1 MVEVLVYENSA
12 NRRMQYLQK
21 IPIIE
26 GTPYSISWLVGV
38 YPGDSKD
45 QDFSSSTNLV
55 FVLPP
60 TGANKSIIISV
71 VLVALVVLSLT
82 AIKLKKK
89 IKGKNK

>member
-1 MVEVLVYENSA
+1 MVEVLVYKNSA

-89 IKGKNK
+89 IKGKNR